1 MGQLLQH
8 LVVSAMSTAMQ
19 QLSRCQAH
27 CLLCLPAGFFPTLLE
42 DVPDM
47 AVKFAAY
54 ESMRQLHKK
63 LNDGRSAS
71 PQVRCANGFGWGIY
85 FQHTRWQA
93 QQRSQRGSCLL
104 ESVVHVPL
112 LPCTFCHQ

>member
-1 MGQLLQH
+1 MYLTATAGTK
-8 LVVSAMSTAMQ
+8 MSM
-19 QLSRCQAH
+19 
-27 CLLCLPAGFFPTLLE
+27 PAGFFPTLLE

-71 PQVRCANGFGWGIY
+71 PQV
-85 FQHTRWQA
+85 
-93 QQRSQRGSCLL
+93 GSARA
-104 ESVVHVPL
+104 VVWA
-112 LPCTFCHQ
+112 